1 MNELDREDMK
11 ILVVDDEEEIGL
23 IVSMILRKRGHICE
37 TANRLKLG
45 EEKLIAHR
53 YDMLFL
59 DVNLPDGVGLDFIS
73 IAHKLQPNLKI
84 CVISAYDSGGEPERA
99 LHLGASNFL
108 KKPFSKQEIIE
119 TVAQIQD

>member
-1 MNELDREDMK
+1 MSIASAK
-11 ILVVDDEEEIGL
+11 ILVVDDDPAIRNL
-23 IVSMILRKRGHICE
+23 ILRFLRQKKYEVESAEDGQ
-37 TANRLKLG
+37 TALKKFEQFNPDLV
-45 EEKLIAHR
+45 I
-53 YDMLFL
+53 L